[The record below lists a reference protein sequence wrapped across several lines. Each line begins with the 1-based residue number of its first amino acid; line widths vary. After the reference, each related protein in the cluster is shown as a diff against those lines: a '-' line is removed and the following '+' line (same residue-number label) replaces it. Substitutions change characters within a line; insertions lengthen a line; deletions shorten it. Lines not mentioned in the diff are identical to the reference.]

1 MSNTSEKIT
10 SLEAAIESIN
20 CEKGAWSVS
29 AGNGYVTLE
38 WKCDENSTGE
48 MYGDEP
54 WSEWGGN
61 AIVAAAGIGEPDCS
75 GCDAYKDRFGEEVVS
90 QWVQWNFEDDSEDDS

>member
-1 MSNTSEKIT
+1 MSKKTETI
-10 SLEAAIESIN
+10 AAIEDAIASVK
-20 CEKGAWSVS
+20 CETGAWSVS
-29 AGNGYVTLE
+29 AWTGYVTLE

-61 AIVAAAGIGEPDCS
+61 AIIAASGIGEPDCS
-75 GCDAYKDRFGEEVVS
+75 GCDAYKDKFGEKVVS
-90 QWVQWNFEDDSEDDS
+90 QWVQWNCE